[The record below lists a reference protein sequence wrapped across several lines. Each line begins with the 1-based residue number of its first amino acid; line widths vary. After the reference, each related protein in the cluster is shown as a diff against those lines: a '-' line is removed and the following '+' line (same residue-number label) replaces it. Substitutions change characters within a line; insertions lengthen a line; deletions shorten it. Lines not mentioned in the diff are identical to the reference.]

1 MHVNGQIT
9 YKNYLFT
16 LMDLPRADQLGDR
29 EGLYQANRAMANSLR
44 NCQVA
49 RLKNYHSACGD
60 SRTYRLNYIIHNSHL
75 SRMAFPQGSQTP
87 CYSSPI
93 VFDCVHLSRFD
104 GHVPPDH
111 RHDEIG
117 MLACEHLK
125 FNIAR

>member
-1 MHVNGQIT
+1 MDRGSQLDEEDEDDENDKDDEEDEEEEEDEEAGGRR
-9 YKNYLFT
+9 KAEGGRRKEAT
-16 LMDLPRADQLGDR
+16 LIKSNNPHLAGG
-29 EGLYQANRAMANSLR
+29 E
-44 NCQVA
+44 
-49 RLKNYHSACGD
+49 
-60 SRTYRLNYIIHNSHL
+60 SHL

-93 VFDCVHLSRFD
+93 IVFDCVHLSRFD

-111 RHDEIG
+111 RNDEIG